1 MESTVKNLRIIG
13 IFEGI
18 SFLVLLIIAMP
29 LKYFLGFPEAVK
41 FVGWIHGVLFIAYV
55 IAVFLSIRAMRWGLI
70 GVAIALGA
78 SLLPLGTFLLD
89 KQLKRRQEEI
99 AIDPVR

>member
-1 MESTVKNLRIIG
+1 MESRVKNLRIIG
-13 IFEGI
+13 ISEGV

-29 LKYFLGFPEAVK
+29 LKYFLGIPEAVK
-41 FVGWIHGVLFIAYV
+41 LVGWIHGVLFIAYV
-55 IAVFLSIRAMRWGLI
+55 IAVFVSIRAMRWGFV

-78 SLLPLGTFLLD
+78 SLVPLGTFILD

-99 AIDPVR
+99 AVSR